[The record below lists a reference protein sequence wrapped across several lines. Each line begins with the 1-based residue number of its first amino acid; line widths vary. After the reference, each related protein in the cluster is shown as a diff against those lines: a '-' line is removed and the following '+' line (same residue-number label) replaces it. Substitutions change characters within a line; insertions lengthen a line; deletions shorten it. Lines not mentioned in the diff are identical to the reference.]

1 MRIKKNVLN
10 SICATVYDI
19 PPETG
24 GILGEQ
30 RGVIVIVEFD
40 EGIRQDRM
48 CSYSPDVNKL
58 NQVIQLWKKQGI
70 AFCGIFHTHYFGVET
85 LSAGDISY
93 IEQIMEN
100 MPKSI
105 KKLYFPLV
113 VLPQREMVAY
123 VAVKE
128 NEEICIQKE
137 TITVEGE
144 NKE

>member
-10 SICATVYDI
+10 SICATVHDV

-30 RGVIVIVEFD
+30 SGVIVVVEFD
-40 EGIRQDRM
+40 EGMQNQRM

-58 NQVIQLWKKQGI
+58 NQVIQLWKEQEI
-70 AFCGIFHTHYFGVET
+70 VFCGIFHTHYFGVET

-93 IEQIMEN
+93 IGQIMKS
-100 MPKSI
+100 MPESI

-123 VAVKE
+123 AAVKE
-128 NEEICIQKE
+128 KEKICIHKE
-137 TITVEGE
+137 PIIIEGGNE
-144 NKE
+144 K

>member
-10 SICATVYDI
+10 SICAIVSDI

-30 RGVIVIVEFD
+30 SGVIVIVEFD
-40 EGIRQDRM
+40 EGIQNQRM
-48 CSYSPDVNKL
+48 CNYSPNVNKL

-70 AFCGIFHTHYFGVET
+70 DFCGIFHTHYFGVET
-85 LSAGDISY
+85 LSAGDTSY
-93 IEQIMEN
+93 IEQIMES

-105 KKLYFPLV
+105 KRLYFPLV

-137 TITVEGE
+137 IIIVEGGNE
-144 NKE
+144 K